1 MTSCDVIVIGGGH
14 NGLTAATV
22 LARAGRRVTLFEAAD
37 RFGGGAQT
45 VEIAPGYRSSA
56 LAHLV
61 NRLAPEVV
69 AATRLDPACLV
80 GPPAP
85 TVMLGGGD
93 PVILRGG
100 YGAQVEGVRAVEAA
114 AFAALRAKLIGQ
126 AAILGRMLGHRP
138 PMPGDL
144 GLTDALH
151 LGLTGVAVL
160 RRGRAEAR
168 DLMRMLLTNVADV
181 ADEYLTDD
189 RLKGLL
195 AFDAT
200 LGAHLGPRSPGS
212 LLGLHYR
219 LTGSAGGVT
228 GGQIVPKGGMGSLA
242 AAFVTAAE
250 RAGVTLRPGARVARI
265 EVVQGRATA
274 VTLESGE
281 FVSAPV
287 IVSAIHPGT
296 TFLRLIDPAE
306 IDTGLSRA
314 FRRYRS
320 KGNVAKLHLAL
331 DHVPT
336 FGGLAAADLSGRI
349 VLARATSHVESA
361 FNPSK
366 YGEFSPDPAIEIV
379 LPSLGQ
385 PEMAPKGCILSAL
398 IQFAPYDLREGWVTG
413 TPRLLDTVLA
423 ILDRHSPGLRAGIV
437 AADLLPP
444 TEIEARFALP
454 GGHWHHGE
462 MTPDQLLFNRPVHAA
477 AGYATPLDGL
487 YLASAG
493 SHPGG
498 GISGLPGLNAAR
510 HVLEV
515 AR

>member
-1 MTSCDVIVIGGGH
+1 MTSCDAIVIGGGH

-22 LARAGRRVTLFEAAD
+22 LAKAGRRVMLFEAGAL
-37 RFGGGAQT
+37 GGTMAT
-45 VEIAPGYRSSA
+45 VEVAPGYRSSA
-56 LAHLV
+56 LSHLV

-69 AATRLDPACLV
+69 AATGLEMTCLAA
-80 GPPAP
+80 PPAP
-85 TVMLGGGD
+85 TVVLGDGD

-100 YGAQVEGVRAVEAA
+100 YGARLEGVGAEEAL
-114 AFAALRAKLIGQ
+114 AFASLRAKLMGQ

-138 PMPGDL
+138 PMPGDFGL
-144 GLTDALH
+144 GDAWH
-151 LGLTGVAVL
+151 LGLTGLAVL
-160 RRGRAEAR
+160 RKGRAEAR
-168 DLMRMLLTNVADV
+168 DLMRMILTNVADV

-195 AFDAT
+195 SFDAT

-219 LTGSAGGVT
+219 LTGSAGGVA
-228 GGQIVPKGGMGSLA
+228 GGQIVPRGGMGTLA
-242 AAFVTAAE
+242 AAFVSAAE
-250 RAGVTLRPGARVARI
+250 RAGVELRPGTRVARI
-265 EVVQGRATA
+265 EAVQGRATA
-274 VTLESGE
+274 VTLAGGE
-281 FVSAPV
+281 VVSAPV

-296 TFLRLIDPAE
+296 TFLRLVDPAE
-306 IDTGLSRA
+306 IDTGLTRA
-314 FRRYRS
+314 FRRHRS
-320 KGNVAKLHLAL
+320 KGNVAKLNLAL
-331 DHVPT
+331 NHIPA
-336 FGGLAAADLSGRI
+336 FGGLAEADLAGRI
-349 VLARATSHVESA
+349 VIARSTDHVESA
-361 FNPSK
+361 FNPAK
-366 YGEFSPDPAIEIV
+366 YGAFSPDPAIEVV

-385 PEMAPKGCILSAL
+385 PEMAAKGCTLSAL
-398 IQFAPYDLREGWVTG
+398 IQFAPYDLKEGWAG
-413 TPRLLDTVLA
+413 GAPRLLDTVLD
-423 ILDRHSPGLRAGIV
+423 ILDRHAPGLRAGVI

-444 TEIEARFALP
+444 TEIEARCGLP

-487 YLASAG
+487 FLASAG

>member
-1 MTSCDVIVIGGGH
+1 MTSCDAIVIGGGH

-22 LARAGRRVTLFEAAD
+22 LARAGRRVMLFEASAG
-37 RFGGGAQT
+37 FGGGAQT
-45 VEIAPGYRSSA
+45 VEVAPGYRSSA

-69 AATRLDPACLV
+69 AATGLDTACLA

-85 TVMLGGGD
+85 TVVLGGGD

-100 YGAQVEGVRAVEAA
+100 YGARVEGVSAAEAA
-114 AFAALRAKLIGQ
+114 AFADLRTKLMGQ
-126 AAILGRMLGHRP
+126 AAILGRMLGRRP
-138 PMPGDL
+138 PMPGDFGL
-144 GLTDALH
+144 GDAAA
-151 LGLTGVAVL
+151 LGLTGLAVL
-160 RRGRAEAR
+160 RKGRAEAR
-168 DLMRMLLTNVADV
+168 DLMRMILTNVADV
-181 ADEYLTDD
+181 ADEYLADD

-219 LTGSAGGVT
+219 LTGAAGGAT
-228 GGQIVPKGGMGSLA
+228 GGQIVPKGGMGALA
-242 AAFVTAAE
+242 AAFQAAAE

-265 EVVQGRATA
+265 EAVQGRGTG
-274 VTLESGE
+274 VTLASGE
-281 FVSAPV
+281 VVSAPV

-296 TFLRLIDPAE
+296 TFLHLINPAE

-320 KGNVAKLHLAL
+320 KGNVAKLNLAL
-331 DHVPT
+331 DHIPT
-336 FGGLAAADLSGRI
+336 FGGLAEADLRGRI
-349 VLARATSHVESA
+349 VIARSTDHIESA
-361 FNPSK
+361 FNPAK
-366 YGEFSPDPAIEIV
+366 YGAFSEDPAIEIV

-385 PEMAPKGCILSAL
+385 PDMAARGCTLSAL
-398 IQFAPYDLREGWVTG
+398 IQFAPYDLREGWASG
-413 TPRLLDTVLA
+413 TPRLLETVLA
-423 ILDRHSPGLRAGIV
+423 ILDRASPGLRAGIV

-444 TEIEARFALP
+444 TEIETRFGMP

-477 AGYATPLDGL
+477 AGYSTPLDGVF
-487 YLASAG
+487 LASAG

-498 GISGLPGLNAAR
+498 GLSGLPGLNAAR